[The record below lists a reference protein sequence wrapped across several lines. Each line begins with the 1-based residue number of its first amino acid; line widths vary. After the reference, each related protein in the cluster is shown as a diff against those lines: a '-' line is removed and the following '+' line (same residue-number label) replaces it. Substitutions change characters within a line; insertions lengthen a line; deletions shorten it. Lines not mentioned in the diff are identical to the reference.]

1 MNKRN
6 ETEKPKAG
14 RKNKYYTDVLP
25 RFDDIE
31 KMCNLGYSDI
41 EIMDCLGIKKTA
53 FYKYLNEHKEFAELI
68 KTARKAPI
76 LEVKSALLKRATGFK
91 VSVNTVSIDA
101 DGNETIT
108 TKEQYFAPDPASIMI
123 ILKHWD
129 KDPETGAAKWTN
141 DPAQLELRKREIEL
155 KEKELEKNNW

>member
-1 MNKRN
+1 MSKRN

-41 EIMDCLGIKKTA
+41 EIMECLGIKKSA
-53 FYKYLNEHKEFAELI
+53 FYDYLKRYKEFAELI

-91 VSVNTVSIDA
+91 ESVNTVTIDA
-101 DGNETIT
+101 DGNETVTI
-108 TKEQYFAPDPASIMI
+108 KEQYFAPDPASMMI

-129 KDPETGAAKWTN
+129 KDENGAAKWTN
-141 DPAQLELRKREIEL
+141 DPASLELRKREIEL
-155 KEKELEKNNW
+155 KEKEIEKNNW